1 MLKGSNCHPRIPH
14 SLKTLQKWR
23 WYWEFPGSH
32 WLGLHAVTAGAWVQS
47 VVKELRSRKED
58 DKKMFSYKKKKKTE
72 YLSPRLFVINKVSLK
87 GQTAL
92 GRRGKWK
99 GKGNMEIP
107 VKNKGEGGYVDKSKL
122 ILIGKKLCLVSF
134 KIHGSNRIKKWVNAT
149 KIS

>member
-23 WYWEFPGSH
+23 WYWGFPGSH
-32 WLGLHAVTAGAWVQS
+32 WLGLHTVTAGAWVQS
-47 VVKELRSRKED
+47 VVEELRSHKED
-58 DKKMFSYKKKKKTE
+58 DKNMFSEKKKKKPQNI
-72 YLSPRLFVINKVSLK
+72 YHQGFLLSTVSLK

-107 VKNKGEGGYVDKSKL
+107 MKNKGEGGYVDKSKL

>member
-1 MLKGSNCHPRIPH
+1 
-14 SLKTLQKWR
+14 
-23 WYWEFPGSH
+23 
-32 WLGLHAVTAGAWVQS
+32 
-47 VVKELRSRKED
+47 
-58 DKKMFSYKKKKKTE
+58 MFSDKKKKKPQNI
-72 YLSPRLFVINKVSLK
+72 YHQGFLLSTVSLK

-107 VKNKGEGGYVDKSKL
+107 MKNKGEGGYVDKSKL